1 MTTIE
6 NIKVEKTFYKRE
18 RDISGNIIRTPYQQK
33 VTRNLNLVS
42 PGVRF
47 GYYLIDVVFYY
58 ILFVLILG
66 TTLAIVISINPED
79 YETMYYLQV
88 YSRLIGLFIFYIYY
102 TFSEFLFGASP
113 GKAICGYTVI
123 NQHAAKPS
131 FGHIALRSIIRFIPF
146 EAFSSFG
153 ERAWHDKWSKTYV
166 VKRKERE
173 ELRKLLKTNT
183 EHQDILD

>member
-1 MTTIE
+1 MKTIE
-6 NIKVEKTFYKRE
+6 NIKVEKTFYRRE
-18 RDISGNIIRTPYQQK
+18 KDILGNITRTPYQQK

-47 GYYLIDVVFYY
+47 GYYLIDLVFYY
-58 ILFVLILG
+58 ILFVIILIA
-66 TTLAIVISINPED
+66 TFAIVLSINPED
-79 YETMYYLQV
+79 YETIYYIEV
-88 YSRLIGLFIFYIYY
+88 YSRLIGLGILYLYY

-123 NQHAAKPS
+123 NEHAAKPS

-146 EAFSSFG
+146 EAFSCFG

-173 ELRKLLKTNT
+173 ELKKLLKTNT
-183 EHQDILD
+183 EHQDLLD